1 MEKKSKWGRARKR
14 PVEVEYREPK
24 TNGYAFPDINKG
36 GIDVEW
42 IDTLE
47 GKLYALPERD
57 FVIRGVKGELYPI
70 RKDIFEETYE
80 VTQDCA
86 ELRSKPE

>member
-1 MEKKSKWGRARKR
+1 MTWGKAVKK
-14 PVEVEYREPK
+14 PVEVEYREPE
-24 TNGYAFPDINKG
+24 TNGYAVPDVNKG
-36 GIDVEW
+36 HIGVEW
-42 IDTLE
+42 IETLE

-86 ELRSKPE
+86 ELRSKE